1 MSRSRLLLTQS
12 LLSAWLWMYKA
23 GDPEQAQKD
32 FAKTLRREP
41 TPRTKPI
48 QDGIQFENLV
58 TAWCEGE
65 EPEKGH
71 KWAEGI
77 RQVGQIVQGGAFQV
91 AAYRDMVIDG
101 IPFLLYG
108 RLDVLKA
115 GEIYD
120 IKFSR
125 SYRPGKYL
133 DSPQHPMYFA
143 CCPEVERFTYLVSN
157 GRDLYREIY
166 TRNETPEIE
175 TIVKPFVQY
184 LEFSELDELY
194 AEKWRAR
201 D

>member
-1 MSRSRLLLTQS
+1 M
-12 LLSAWLWMYKA
+12 
-23 GDPEQAQKD
+23 
-32 FAKTLRREP
+32 
-41 TPRTKPI
+41 
-48 QDGIQFENLV
+48 
-58 TAWCEGE
+58 
-65 EPEKGH
+65 
-71 KWAEGI
+71 
-77 RQVGQIVQGGAFQV
+77 

-120 IKFSR
+120 IKFSH

-194 AEKWRAR
+194 AEKWKAR